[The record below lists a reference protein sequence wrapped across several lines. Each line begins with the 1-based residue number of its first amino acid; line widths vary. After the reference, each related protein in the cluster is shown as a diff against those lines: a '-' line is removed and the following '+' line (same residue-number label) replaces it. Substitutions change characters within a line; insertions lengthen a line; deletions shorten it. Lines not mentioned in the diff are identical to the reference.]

1 MSEPELDLSIF
12 EIFDDIGDILAMV
25 ILVTY
30 FLALVILLV
39 TYYRKCTFDRTAMLV
54 LILQLIAFIAIF
66 VRASITFVN
75 HEALYTEGVII
86 QLIASCVVYCA

>member
-1 MSEPELDLSIF
+1 MSYKLDLSIF

-30 FLALVILLV
+30 FLALIVLFV
-39 TYYRKCTFDRTAMLV
+39 KYYRTCSFDRTAMLV

-66 VRASITFVN
+66 IRASITYVN
-75 HEALYTEGVII
+75 HEALYTEGIII
-86 QLIASCVVYCA
+86 QLIASGVVYCA